1 MRTLIKNGTVVT
13 ATDVTEADVVIE
25 GERIIAIAA
34 RGLHDEA
41 PNVDR
46 VFDATGKYVIPGG
59 VDMHTHMELPVS
71 GTVSADSYETGTRAA
86 AWGGTTTIV
95 DYAGQAEN
103 GSMLDG
109 LERWKARA
117 DGNAYIDYGFH
128 MMFTEV
134 SPESL
139 EEMAEVVKAGVTT
152 FKLFTAYPGTNYS
165 DDGQILLA
173 MQRAAELGATVMMHA
188 ENGIA
193 IDVLR
198 AEAIAR
204 GDTDPIFHLLTRP
217 ASFEAE
223 AVHRVV
229 LLAEVAGCPL
239 VIVHISS
246 LDALDEVIRARDL
259 GLSVFAETC
268 PQYLWLGIEDV
279 PEGFDGAKFV
289 CSPPLRWQA
298 EGHQD
303 ALWAGIATG
312 RVDAVATDHCPFT
325 WEQKEAG
332 RGDFTK
338 IPNGVGSVEHR
349 LDLVFEGVADGRISL
364 NRWVQV
370 CATDPARITGLS
382 PKKGT
387 IAPGSDADIVIYDPE
402 ARHTL
407 GAATHHMNIDF
418 SVFEGIELDGGVDT
432 VFLRGEVILE
442 GGEFLGEPGAGRYVP
457 RGPNSLM
464 PVPDV

>member
-1 MRTLIKNGTVVT
+1 
-13 ATDVTEADVVIE
+13 
-25 GERIIAIAA
+25 
-34 RGLHDEA
+34 
-41 PNVDR
+41 
-46 VFDATGKYVIPGG
+46 
-59 VDMHTHMELPVS
+59 
-71 GTVSADSYETGTRAA
+71 
-86 AWGGTTTIV
+86 
-95 DYAGQAEN
+95 
-103 GSMLDG
+103 
-109 LERWKARA
+109 
-117 DGNAYIDYGFH
+117 
-128 MMFTEV
+128 
-134 SPESL
+134 
-139 EEMAEVVKAGVTT
+139 
-152 FKLFTAYPGTNYS
+152 
-165 DDGQILLA
+165 

-246 LDALDEVIRARDL
+246 VDALDEVIRARDL

-338 IPNGVGSVEHR
+338 IPNGLGSVEHR

-370 CATDPARITGLS
+370 CATDPARISGLY

-387 IAPGSDADIVIYDPE
+387 IAPGSDADIVIYDPG

-407 GAATHHMNIDF
+407 SAATHHMNIDF
-418 SVFEGIELDGGVDT
+418 SVFEGIELDGAVDT
-432 VFLRGEVILE
+432 VFLRGEAILE
-442 GGEFLGEPGAGRYVP
+442 GGAFLGERGAGRYVP

-464 PVPDV
+464 PVLDV